1 MKRII
6 NFFLKTEEQIFKSF
20 VNLWSRYKN
29 VTYVKYIRNGWYY
42 GYFEIGEKRYKP
54 LYT

>member
-6 NFFLKTEEQIFKSF
+6 NFFFKTREQLISSF
-20 VNLWSRYKN
+20 VNLWSKYNDVHYVSRIKN
-29 VTYVKYIRNGWYY
+29 GLYY

-54 LYT
+54 IYT